1 MQLRSAS
8 LCQHLGVLPLALGL
22 LLSQSALATSNVDPG
37 LPEYTPKPAQ
47 PAPGARFVDKD
58 GALRIAG
65 ADHVDFIVKRFNAAL
80 VELHPDWRFRI
91 ESRGTTSAVP
101 LLTHGVT
108 MFGAM
113 GRAINPLETSAY
125 SKIVG
130 TAPLEI
136 RVAYASND
144 TSQHLAT
151 SLAAYVNRANPI
163 NALSIDQ
170 INRTLT
176 IGHPQGDLSRWGQL
190 GLKGEWAERT
200 IHPYGTPE
208 FTGFGTY
215 LQKEQLNGL
224 PLTPGYEAYGKTELI
239 LDRLAADPA
248 GIGIAAIGLE
258 NAQIK
263 QLGIINPN
271 TGAIT
276 AGTPAQVADGSYPYG
291 RYLYFY
297 VRREPGK
304 AADPLVREYLRF
316 VLSRQGQTLI
326 ASQPKGY
333 LPLSAKDA
341 LIERAKLDEVA
352 PL

>member
-1 MQLRSAS
+1 MLFTHQHCS
-8 LCQHLGVLPLALGL
+8 LYRGLSLTLGL
-22 LLSQSALATSNVDPG
+22 LAAMSAHAAVDPA
-37 LPEYTPKPAQ
+37 LPDYQPQAAQ
-47 PAPGARFVDKD
+47 PDANARFVAAD

-65 ADHVDFIVKRFNAAL
+65 AEHVEFIVKRFNAAL
-80 VELHPDWRFRI
+80 VESHPQWRFRI
-91 ESRGTTSAVP
+91 ESKGTTSAVP
-101 LLTHGVT
+101 LLTHDVT
-108 MFGAM
+108 LFGAM

-125 SKIVG
+125 RKIVG
-130 TAPLEI
+130 AAPLEI
-136 RVAYASND
+136 RVAYTSDD
-144 TSQHLAT
+144 TSRHLAT
-151 SLAAYVNRANPI
+151 SLAAYVHRSNPL
-163 NALSIDQ
+163 NALSTEQ
-170 INRTLT
+170 INRMLS
-176 IGHPQGDLSRWGQL
+176 IGNPKGDFSRWGQL
-190 GLKGEWAERT
+190 GLKGVWADRA

-215 LQKEQLNGL
+215 MQKDHLDGL

-239 LDRLAADPA
+239 LERLAADPA

-258 NAQIK
+258 NDQIK
-263 QLGIINPN
+263 QLGIINPK

-276 AGTPAQVADGSYPYG
+276 TGTAAEVTDGSYPYG

-304 AADPLVREYLRF
+304 AIDPVAREYLRF

-333 LPLSAKDA
+333 LPLAAKDA
-341 LIERAKLDEVA
+341 RAELAKLDEVA

>member
-1 MQLRSAS
+1 MSISKL
-8 LCQHLGVLPLALGL
+8 LPLAASL
-22 LLSQSALATSNVDPG
+22 LLSQMAQAACAIDPALPDYQP
-37 LPEYTPKPAQ
+37 Q
-47 PAPGARFVDKD
+47 PAKAAADARFVDKD

-80 VELHPDWRFRI
+80 KDAHPEWTFRI
-91 ESRGTTSAVP
+91 ESKGTTSAVP

-125 SKIVG
+125 KKIVG
-130 TAPLEI
+130 APPLEI

-151 SLAAYVNRANPI
+151 SLAAYVNRANPLNNLTI
-163 NALSIDQ
+163 EQ
-170 INRTLT
+170 INRMLS
-176 IGHPQGDLSRWGQL
+176 IGNPQGDLSRWGQL
-190 GLKGEWAERT
+190 GLKGEWAERL

-215 LQKEQLNGL
+215 MQKDQLNGL
-224 PLTPGYEAYGKTELI
+224 PLAPSYEAYGKTELI
-239 LDRLAADPA
+239 LERLAADPA

-258 NAQIK
+258 NDKIK
-263 QLGIINPN
+263 QLGIIDAK

-276 AGTPAQVADGSYPYG
+276 TGTPGQVADGSYPYG

-304 AADPLVREYLRF
+304 AIDPLVREYLRF

-326 ASQPKGY
+326 ASQPNGY
-333 LPLSAKDA
+333 LPLTAKDA
-341 LIERAKLDEVA
+341 RAQLAKLDEVA

>member
-1 MQLRSAS
+1 MTGRMFTTRATALITGLVLGSSA
-8 LCQHLGVLPLALGL
+8 VAAPPIDP
-22 LLSQSALATSNVDPG
+22 ALAD
-37 LPEYTPKPAQ
+37 YTPQ
-47 PAPGARFVDKD
+47 PASAFADSRFIDKQGAF
-58 GALRIAG
+58 RIAG

-80 VELHPDWRFRI
+80 VDAHPDWRFRI
-91 ESRGTTSAVP
+91 ESKGTTSAVP

-125 SKIVG
+125 RKIVG
-130 TAPLEI
+130 SDPLEI
-136 RVAYASND
+136 RVAYASDD

-151 SLAAYVNRANPI
+151 SLAAYVNRANPLDT
-163 NALSIDQ
+163 LSIEQ

-176 IGHPQGDLSRWGQL
+176 IGHPQGDFSRWGQL
-190 GLKGEWAERT
+190 GLKGEWAERA

-215 LQKEQLNGL
+215 MQKDQLGGL
-224 PLTPGYEAYGKTELI
+224 PLAPGYEAYGKTELI
-239 LDRLAADPA
+239 LQRLAADPA

-258 NAQIK
+258 NDRIK
-263 QLGIINPN
+263 QLRIIDPK
-271 TGAIT
+271 TGVIT
-276 AGTPAQVADGSYPYG
+276 TGSPAQVADGSYPYG

-297 VRREPGK
+297 LRREPGK
-304 AADPLVREYLRF
+304 TIDPVVREYLRF

-333 LPLSAKDA
+333 LPLTGKDA
-341 LIERAKLDEVA
+341 RAELAKLDEAA